1 MIAIL
6 SAGIAPIV
14 ALMSF
19 IYLKDRITEPLPIIV
34 RTFISGTLLVFPIMF
49 IQYAITT
56 EHVSDSSFIESFF
69 QIALFEEFFKWFI
82 FMFLIYNHPEF
93 DNHYDG
99 IVYAVSISL
108 GFASVEN
115 ILYLLTNGIEY
126 AFLRAFFPVSSHAL
140 FGIIM
145 GFYLGKAK
153 MSKQNR
159 KLNIALAFLFP
170 FMLHGT
176 YNFILKSYS
185 QTSSWFY
192 LLIPFMIVLWIVAL
206 QRMKAANDSYLNSY
220 ENDKETFLL

>member
-19 IYLKDRITEPLPIIV
+19 IYLKDRITEPIPLIMK
-34 RTFISGTLLVFPIMF
+34 TFIFGALLVFPIMF
-49 IQYAITT
+49 IQYAIAN
-56 EHVSDSSFIESFF
+56 EQISNSIFIESFF

-82 FMFLIYNHPEF
+82 FLFAIYHHPEF

-126 AFLRAFFPVSSHAL
+126 AFWRAFFPVSSHAL
-140 FGIIM
+140 FGVIM
-145 GFYLGKAK
+145 GFYFGRAK
-153 MSKQNR
+153 MNSGNKS
-159 KLNIALAFLFP
+159 LNIAVAFLFP
-170 FMLHGT
+170 FILHGI
-176 YNFILKSYS
+176 YNYILRSF
-185 QTSSWFY
+185 TNSWFY
-192 LLIPFMIVLWIVAL
+192 VLIPFMILLWMRAL
-206 QRMKAANDSYLNSY
+206 HRMKTANDSYISSY
-220 ENDKETFLL
+220 DIHKEQKHL